1 MKRREP
7 ITPDLT
13 PLIDVVFLIL
23 IFFLVSSTFKKDELA
38 LALNLPT
45 ANNLTQEIE
54 KQDIS
59 IELNKKSVA
68 LHGKIISFEEL
79 DQRLKEFK
87 EHTKPINIRIDK
99 EVTYD
104 RIMKLFDILKK
115 HNLNNLALQSKE
127 KLN

>member
-45 ANNLTQEIE
+45 TESLTQEID
-54 KQDIS
+54 KQDIA
-59 IELNKKSVA
+59 IELDKKSIA
-68 LHGKIISFEEL
+68 LHGKQISFKEL
-79 DQRLKEFK
+79 DQALEKFK
-87 EHTKPINIRIDK
+87 EHTKPVNVRIDK

-104 RIMKLFDILKK
+104 RIMRLFDLLKK
-115 HNLNNLALQSKE
+115 HNLTNLALESKQ
-127 KLN
+127 KSD